1 MSNENAAPVSAPG
14 SELSAKAYQNAMPKL
29 DLEQNTRVFVRVN
42 PVNQQSQPLQGEFL
56 GTSHYE
62 FMILRLPS
70 VPGLLNRLL
79 PQTRVEIR
87 YMQEGA
93 VHTFITEIISH
104 TVKPSLLLF
113 TSYPDRMSIMDTRK
127 HMRVMCALPITLHSA
142 KGDGEGLICDLSL
155 GGCRVV
161 LELTGQ
167 SSIRELA
174 VGDAIVVQTVLN
186 SKGVPYGIKGAVRN
200 VELAGTR
207 MAAGLSFSEKGGDFL
222 KPLDNYVKMAQTL
235 I

>member
-1 MSNENAAPVSAPG
+1 MSNENAGSTQG
-14 SELSAKAYQNAMPKL
+14 SELDPAARAYQNAMPKL

-42 PVNQQSQPLQGEFL
+42 PMNQQSQPMQGEYL

-62 FMILRLPS
+62 FMILRLPT
-70 VPGLLNRLL
+70 VPGLLGRLL

-93 VHTFITEIISH
+93 VHSFTTEIISH

-113 TSYPDRMSIMDTRK
+113 TSYPDRMSIMDTRR
-127 HMRVMCALPITLHSA
+127 HQRVLCALPIVVHSE
-142 KGDGEGLICDLSL
+142 KGDGEGIVCDLSL

-167 SSIRELA
+167 SAIRELT
-174 VGDAIVVQTVLN
+174 VGDMVVAQTVFN
-186 SKGVPYGIKGAVRN
+186 AKGIPYGIRGAVRN
-200 VELAGTR
+200 VELAGAR
-207 MAAGLSFSEKGGDFL
+207 MAAGLSFTEKSGDFL
-222 KPLDNYVKMAQTL
+222 NPLTNYVKMARTL